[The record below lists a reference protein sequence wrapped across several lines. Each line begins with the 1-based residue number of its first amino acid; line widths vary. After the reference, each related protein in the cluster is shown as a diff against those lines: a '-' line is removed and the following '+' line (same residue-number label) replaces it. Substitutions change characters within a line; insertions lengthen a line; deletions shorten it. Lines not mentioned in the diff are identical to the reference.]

1 MNSSFRNRSK
11 SRQCKVLVAF
21 VGLVALSSHANS
33 SCWGQGERT
42 EEIFRQEFRLK
53 HIDGPVQAV
62 VSYQI
67 YARGEVCESGLI
79 EAIDNRR
86 CTANPY
92 ARKFFRTI
100 TMTPKD
106 GASVVMGRTEKLVAA
121 APRIEKS
128 GPCTDHAAALTNE
141 FFASQIANANAWKSE
156 IDGDLVAV
164 KNTLKLIGEI
174 ESTTITLQ
182 K

>member
-1 MNSSFRNRSK
+1 
-11 SRQCKVLVAF
+11 
-21 VGLVALSSHANS
+21 
-33 SCWGQGERT
+33 
-42 EEIFRQEFRLK
+42 
-53 HIDGPVQAV
+53 
-62 VSYQI
+62 
-67 YARGEVCESGLI
+67 
-79 EAIDNRR
+79 
-86 CTANPY
+86 
-92 ARKFFRTI
+92 
-100 TMTPKD
+100 
-106 GASVVMGRTEKLVAA
+106 MGRTEKLVAA